1 VANGMIDTAAS
12 GWDWHTLSGVA
23 ISTCWLLI
31 GLVWAAGAAYN
42 ARRAPATKVRSAP
55 GQVLLYAVVLSVV
68 LQTPQAEWRW
78 ITVDVP
84 WLRALGLVL
93 LVLATAFTL
102 WARVVLG
109 TMWSST
115 AVVKQDHTLR
125 TDGPYR
131 VTRHPIYTGMLGML
145 VGTALLGGVGRW
157 AVVLAVGVVY
167 AAVKIRAEE
176 RLLGAE
182 FPEDYPRYRE
192 RVPQLVPG
200 LHGLGRPRRG

>member
-1 VANGMIDTAAS
+1 MEMIGTAG
-12 GWDWHTLSGVA
+12 GWDWNAVSGVS
-23 ISTCWLLI
+23 ISACWLLI
-31 GLVWAAGAAYN
+31 GLVWAAGAVYN
-42 ARRAPATKVRSAP
+42 ARRAPAVRVRSAP
-55 GQVLLYAVVLSVV
+55 GQALLFAVVLFVV
-68 LQTPQAEWRW
+68 LQTPQAAWRW
-78 ITVDVP
+78 GTVDLP
-84 WLRALGLVL
+84 WLRALGLAL

-115 AVVKQDHTLR
+115 AVLKQDHALR

-157 AVVLAVGVVY
+157 AVVLAAGAVY
-167 AAVKIRAEE
+167 AAAKIRAEE

-200 LHGLGRPRRG
+200 LHGLGRPRRR

>member
-1 VANGMIDTAAS
+1 MEMIGTAAR
-12 GWDWHTLSGVA
+12 GWDWNVVSGVS
-23 ISTCWLLI
+23 ISACWLLI
-31 GLVWAAGAAYN
+31 GLVWAAGATYN
-42 ARRAPATKVRSAP
+42 ARRAPAVKVRSAR
-55 GQVLLYAVVLSVV
+55 GQALLFAVVLTVV

-102 WARVVLG
+102 WARVALG
-109 TMWSST
+109 TMWSSD
-115 AVVKQDHTLR
+115 AVVKQGHALR

-157 AVVLAVGVVY
+157 AVVLAVGVVF

-200 LHGLGRPRRG
+200 LHGLGRPRQR

>member
-1 VANGMIDTAAS
+1 MAMIVTAAR
-12 GWDWHTLSGVA
+12 GWDWNTLSGVA
-23 ISTCWLLI
+23 ISACWLLI
-31 GLVWAAGAAYN
+31 GLVWAAGAVYN
-42 ARRAPATKVRSAP
+42 ARRAPAAKVRSAP
-55 GQVLLYAVVLSVV
+55 GQALLFAVVLSVV
-68 LQTPQAEWRW
+68 LQTPQGVWRG

-84 WLRALGLVL
+84 WLRALGLVV

-109 TMWSST
+109 TMWSSNP
-115 AVVKQDHTLR
+115 VVKEDHALR

-131 VTRHPIYTGMLGML
+131 VTRHPIYTGMLAML

-157 AVVLAVGVVY
+157 AVVLAVGVAY

-200 LHGLGRPRRG
+200 LHGLGRSRRR

>member
-1 VANGMIDTAAS
+1 MEMIGTAAG
-12 GWDWHTLSGVA
+12 GWDWNAVSRVF
-23 ISTCWLLI
+23 ISACWLLI

-42 ARRAPATKVRSAP
+42 ARRAPAVKVRSAP
-55 GQVLLYAVVLSVV
+55 GQALLFAIVLFVVIQS
-68 LQTPQAEWRW
+68 PQAAWRW
-78 ITVDVP
+78 GTVDVP
-84 WLRALGLVL
+84 WLRALGLAL

-115 AVVKQDHTLR
+115 AVLKQDHALR

-157 AVVLAVGVVY
+157 AVVLAVGMVY
-167 AAVKIRAEE
+167 AAAKIRAEE

-182 FPEDYPRYRE
+182 FPDDYPRYRE
-192 RVPQLVPG
+192 RVPQLVPR
-200 LHGLGRPRRG
+200 LHGPGRPRRR